1 MTLNDAQLNYSTI
14 EREMLAV
21 GFKMII
27 FTNHDVVKHLLAKKD
42 VETMLIYWVYFC
54 TNLIFE
60 FRDKK
65 GFKNIVADH
74 FSCLDLKFISKSLL
88 LNEFFRDKQFM
99 SVNDVPWFADIVYYL
114 AICQI
119 PEH

>member
-1 MTLNDAQLNYSTI
+1 MAIRAILVQRSYCLPYVIYFTSMTLNDAQLNYSTI

-27 FTNHDVVKHLLAKKD
+27 FTNHDALKHLLAKKD

-65 GFKNIVADH
+65 TF
-74 FSCLDLKFISKSLL
+74 
-88 LNEFFRDKQFM
+88 
-99 SVNDVPWFADIVYYL
+99 
-114 AICQI
+114 
-119 PEH
+119 